1 MNLTSLSHSSHFH
14 NNELIQ
20 IEDWLTKGK
29 ISTERLMYLVN
40 DILDLSYL
48 DAGNIQIL
56 NDQFKLEAI
65 RDELFH

>member
-1 MNLTSLSHSSHFH
+1 MNLSSLRNSTHFF
-14 NNELIQ
+14 NKELNQ
-20 IEDWLTKGK
+20 MEDWLTKGK

-48 DAGNIQIL
+48 EAGYIQIL